1 VSARADRRRWGPSL
15 FGIDTSVEAIHD
27 RRFLATITDHWNGLA
42 GRPLGGYV
50 LAVCLRA
57 IQQALPFSDPL
68 VVSAFFLN
76 PVDPGPVEIHIEAA
90 RAGRR
95 SATAEARLCQHGVE
109 ALRSI
114 ATFTDLEHTV
124 GQHLVVGSPP
134 VLPAPDVA
142 VDLHD
147 GAPVPTASIVDR
159 IDYRVSQALE
169 ANRASTDRLHT
180 KLWMRLKQGGT
191 QDLLSLPL
199 LVDAAPP
206 AVMELGATGST
217 TIQLSAYV
225 RGRASSEWLAC
236 QATTRCVIDG
246 YHDED
251 FEIWDE
257 HGRLL
262 VQARQLA
269 KLPRGDLLL
278 PGHDALTGR
287 QPDPVGQQPAR
298 RSYTPDT
305 ARVGD

>member
-1 VSARADRRRWGPSL
+1 VSARADQRLWGPSL
-15 FGIDTSVEAIHD
+15 FGIDTSVEAID
-27 RRFLATITDHWNGLA
+27 GRRFAATITDHWNGLA

-57 IQQALPFSDPL
+57 MQQALPFSDPL

-114 ATFTDLEHTV
+114 ATFTDLEHTT

-147 GAPVPTASIVDR
+147 GAPVSTASIAAR

-169 ANRASTDRLHT
+169 ANRALTDGLHT

-191 QDLLSLPL
+191 QDLLSLPMARYATPPAGTRARAAATPRMWAL
-199 LVDAAPP
+199 SPDHPIRTRSSGPRSSTTRAPTPSDRMTRRAAPI
-206 AVMELGATGST
+206 ASLSST
-217 TIQLSAYV
+217 LLSV
-225 RGRASSEWLAC
+225 PHPGLWS
-236 QATTRCVIDG
+236 D
-246 YHDED
+246 
-251 FEIWDE
+251 
-257 HGRLL
+257 
-262 VQARQLA
+262 
-269 KLPRGDLLL
+269 DLC
-278 PGHDALTGR
+278 R
-287 QPDPVGQQPAR
+287 
-298 RSYTPDT
+298 
-305 ARVGD
+305 